1 MLLTYPL
8 SLKVVF
14 IHVLSTWGIVVVVGG
29 VVAILCLTLATLWA
43 VARQAPLPVEFSKQ
57 EYWSGLPFPFP
68 GSLPYPGIEP
78 ESPALQADS
87 LPLSHQESPMPMK
100 YRLTNVF
107 MLAY

>member
-43 VARQAPLPVEFSKQ
+43 VARQAPLPMGFSRQKH
-57 EYWSGLPFPFP
+57 WSGFPFP
-68 GSLPYPGIEP
+68 SPGDLPIPGIESV
-78 ESPALQADS
+78 SP
-87 LPLSHQESPMPMK
+87 
-100 YRLTNVF
+100 VF
-107 MLAY
+107 TTEPPGKPRETLASVSY